1 MRFLLRPGW
10 IALIV
15 GVLAFVVACYTLLAP
30 WQFDREGRRE
40 ATQRAIDT
48 ANTTPAV
55 PFGTLVPGDRVP
67 DDAVWR
73 RVTL

>member
-30 WQFDREGRRE
+30 WQFGRESERE
-40 ATQRAIDT
+40 AAQRAIDPRT
-48 ANTTPAV
+48 PSPLCRSARSSPATRFRTTPCR
-55 PFGTLVPGDRVP
+55 GG
-67 DDAVWR
+67 
-73 RVTL
+73 